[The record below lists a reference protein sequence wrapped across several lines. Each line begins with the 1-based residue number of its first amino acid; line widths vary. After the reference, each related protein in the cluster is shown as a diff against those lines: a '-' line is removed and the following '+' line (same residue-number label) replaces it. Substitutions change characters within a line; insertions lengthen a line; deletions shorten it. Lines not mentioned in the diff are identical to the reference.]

1 MWKGLQQ
8 VDLMTPFL
16 FLVAVEGFNGLL
28 KRVMDLNK
36 FTCFRVGR
44 EGEVGSLCFT
54 LRMIR
59 TLFYQGSL
67 CAKCC
72 NFEMYSKILQIE
84 VKFEIE
90 FLQEKINLSG
100 CGGCQSQSFASIL
113 DCRITFIPFT
123 YLERMD
129 AIHTE
134 YPFGNVSYVELREDL
149 QQEKTKTFPSRI
161 ESALSRASS
170 PPFLFSFSL
179 SSKLW

>member
-1 MWKGLQQ
+1 MLQMMNFYNQWVSWIRGCLESNFVSVLINCSPSPKFKMWKGLQQ

-28 KRVMDLNK
+28 KTVMDLNK

-90 FLQEKINLSG
+90 FLQVKINLMVVEDVNLRVLLPYWTVESHLSLSLILREWT
-100 CGGCQSQSFASIL
+100 QSTLSIL
-113 DCRITFIPFT
+113 LGTCLT
-123 YLERMD
+123 
-129 AIHTE
+129 
-134 YPFGNVSYVELREDL
+134 
-149 QQEKTKTFPSRI
+149 
-161 ESALSRASS
+161 
-170 PPFLFSFSL
+170 
-179 SSKLW
+179 